1 METVDLI
8 CEKRETR
15 PKGLVHRIRHEGRVP
30 GIIYG
35 NQHAATAVAVPA
47 ADLRSRVATAAR
59 QRLIRIKSSSSEL
72 DGRHVILKEIQRA
85 PVSGNILHADFYEV
99 DLSKPLRVA
108 VALKFTGR
116 AIGVADGG
124 ILQPLVRQVEVECL
138 PLEIPESI
146 EVDVAELGIH
156 DVIHVSAMKVAGNY
170 KPMFDQDFAI
180 VSVLPPTVEEA
191 PTPAAGAA
199 EEGVPAEGAVAEGA
213 AAPAAGAAAPAE
225 GKE

>member
-108 VALKFTGR
+108 VALKFTGN
-116 AIGVADGG
+116 I
-124 ILQPLVRQVEVECL
+124 
-138 PLEIPESI
+138 
-146 EVDVAELGIH
+146 
-156 DVIHVSAMKVAGNY
+156 
-170 KPMFDQDFAI
+170 KPIFDTDYP
-180 VSVLPPTVEEA
+180 VVTVLPPTVAEA
-191 PTPAAGAA
+191 PVAAAAAVEGAVPAEGAPAEGAPAEGAQPAAGAA
-199 EEGVPAEGAVAEGA
+199 PAAQGAAGAA
-213 AAPAAGAAAPAE
+213 AAPAAGAR
-225 GKE
+225 KS